1 MTGPCHDA
9 CSYTHAL
16 DHTSNNQTTRSTMSS
31 TPAHQSED
39 YDTAALCHDYS
50 PEDNVRKW
58 LAANLNEDFE
68 TEGTTRSASC
78 NSLFVNA
85 FSNLR
90 FLRRTPQSQVLSVR
104 SLGSLSQGNETSV
117 PTICI
122 KCAYNEDQEL

>member
-1 MTGPCHDA
+1 
-9 CSYTHAL
+9 
-16 DHTSNNQTTRSTMSS
+16 MSS

-39 YDTAALCHDYS
+39 YDTAELCHDYS

-78 NSLFVNA
+78 NSFFVNA

-90 FLRRTPQSQVLSVR
+90 ILRRRPQSQVLSVR

-117 PTICI
+117 PTISI
-122 KCAYNEDQEL
+122 QCAYNEDQEL